1 MTSQVSSPM
10 VPEHVRAAFHAES
23 GDPVPLGY
31 AWDYGFRI
39 GQVVLSPVLDPD
51 NAAWSAKVRE
61 HLQVDGLR
69 VARPVRSTDGRF
81 IVSGWK
87 ATSFGAGEL
96 ASGRVDEV
104 VLAGLRLADA
114 LADLPAPDFVTDHAH
129 TAWAPNELFRVAD
142 RAAWSDDPAAVLSV
156 GLDGDA
162 IASEELKSALMLAAR
177 ISALIPEIS
186 APSHV
191 GHADMLTTTIFS
203 GSQAPLVTDLV
214 ATVRPHGY
222 TAALAAV
229 DGLLFDAT
237 DNAIV
242 HRFSHVPDFTA
253 LTMRALLYRVFVA
266 ALRGSDHTDAQQ
278 EKMAERLER
287 VAETLIRG

>member
-1 MTSQVSSPM
+1 MNT
-10 VPEHVRAAFHAES
+10 VPEHVRAAFRAES
-23 GDPVPLGY
+23 GDPQPLGY

-39 GQVVLSPVLDPD
+39 GHVVLSPVHDPD

-61 HLQVDGLR
+61 NLAVDGLR

-87 ATSFGAGEL
+87 ASSFGAGEL

-104 VLAGLRLADA
+104 VIAGLRLADA
-114 LADLPAPDFVTDHAH
+114 LAHVPAPDFASAPVTGKWEDH
-129 TAWAPNELFRVAD
+129 EIYRVAD
-142 RAAWSDDPAAVLSV
+142 KAAWSSDPASVLSK
-156 GLDGDA
+156 GLDGA
-162 IASEELKSALMLAAR
+162 AVATSQVESALTLAAR
-177 ISALIPEIS
+177 LSGLIPPIDT
-186 APSHV
+186 PSHV
-191 GHADMLTTTIFS
+191 GHADMLTTTLFS
-203 GSQAPLVTDLV
+203 GTQAPLVTDLV

-237 DNAIV
+237 DSGIV

-253 LTMRALLYRVFVA
+253 LLMRALLYRVFVA
-266 ALRGSDHTDAQQ
+266 ALDPNVTDEASD
-278 EKMAERLER
+278 RLEK
-287 VAETLIRG
+287 VADILIRG

>member
-1 MTSQVSSPM
+1 MSAATGETL
-10 VPEHVRAAFHAES
+10 VPEHVRAAFHAET
-23 GDPVPLGY
+23 GDAVPMGY

-61 HLQVDGLR
+61 HLQVEGLR

-81 IVSGWK
+81 IVAGWK

-114 LADLPAPDFVTDHAH
+114 LAQLPAPDFVTGPIT
-129 TAWAPNELFRVAD
+129 TAWEPKEIYRVAD
-142 RAAWSDDPAAVLSV
+142 QAAWADDPAAVLAV

-162 IASEELKSALMLAAR
+162 IANDELKSALLLAAR
-177 ISALIPEIS
+177 ISALIPEIA

-191 GHADMLTTTIFS
+191 GHADMLTTTLFS

-237 DNAIV
+237 DSAIM

-253 LTMRALLYRVFVA
+253 LLMRALLYRVFVA
-266 ALRGSDHTDAQQ
+266 ALRGAEQGSIT
-278 EKMAERLER
+278 ERLER
-287 VAETLIRG
+287 VADLLIKG

>member
-1 MTSQVSSPM
+1 MNNLL
-10 VPEHVRAAFHAES
+10 VPEHVRAAFRAES
-23 GDPVPLGY
+23 GDPVPMGY

-61 HLQVDGLR
+61 HLQVEGLR

-114 LADLPAPDFVTDHAH
+114 LAHLPAPDFVTEPV
-129 TAWAPNELFRVAD
+129 TSAWEPKEIYRVAD
-142 RAAWSDDPAAVLSV
+142 QAAWSDDPASVLAI

-162 IASEELKSALMLAAR
+162 IASDGLRDALMLAAR
-177 ISALIPEIS
+177 ISGLIPDIA
-186 APSHV
+186 APSQV
-191 GHADMLTTTIFS
+191 GHADLLTTSLFS

-214 ATVRPHGY
+214 AAFRPHGY

-229 DGLLFDAT
+229 DGLLLDAA
-237 DNAIV
+237 DPAII

-253 LTMRALLYRVFVA
+253 LLMRALLYRIFVV
-266 ALRGSDHTDAQQ
+266 ALQGEQQ
-278 EKMAERLER
+278 EDMAARLEK
-287 VAETLIRG
+287 VADILIKG